1 MRARGHRLSDG
12 LHARVHAHDA
22 SPHEQRRSPRTRTDT
37 ETRLPPL
44 MAEFYLFSPLLLPL
58 LSLGAPAFFSLL

>member
-44 MAEFYLFSPLLLPL
+44 MAEFYLFSPLRGKANLVASP
-58 LSLGAPAFFSLL
+58 SFF